1 MKAVVFDQGIIA
13 KDLPPKEINKD
24 FVALRPCSVLLNG
37 IENAVYLGIIWIK
50 PSTIIGSIGI
60 GKVKDTGL
68 EVDPSLRGRRILV
81 TPYSAYGGIGTELNG
96 LLSEEAN
103 VPYDSIEVIPGDV
116 QEEALLLPFVSFA
129 RKVKERI
136 NGGTLL
142 MLGGGLISLI
152 TSAILK
158 DYVSEIG
165 VFTEGNV
172 LPFKQFGVEVISNLD
187 KKWDNIVISTTRSW
201 ARLVAPRLLRSTG
214 KIFMPKIMNSWPLI
228 LSRDIEIVPINEIND
243 EDYLILK
250 KIGRKILEENI
261 PFSGD
266 IISSIPSSTIGTIIK
281 VEEAFKNLR
290 ILP

>member
-24 FVALRPCSVLLNG
+24 FVALHPCSVLLNG

-142 MLGGGLISLI
+142 MLGGGLVSLI

-172 LPFKQFGVEVISNLD
+172 LPFKQFGVEIISNLD
-187 KKWDNIVISTTRSW
+187 KKWDNIIISTTRSW

>member
-24 FVALRPCSVLLNG
+24 FVALHPCSVLLNG
-37 IENAVYLGIIWIK
+37 IENAVYLGIIWIR

-142 MLGGGLISLI
+142 MLGGGLVSLI

-172 LPFKQFGVEVISNLD
+172 SPFKHFGVEVISNLD

-201 ARLVAPRLLRSTG
+201 ARLVAPGLLRSKG

-228 LSRDIEIVPINEIND
+228 LSRDIEIVSLNEIND

-261 PFSGD
+261 PFSDD
-266 IISSIPSSTIGTIIK
+266 IISSIPSSAIGTIIK
-281 VEEAFKNLR
+281 VEDAFKNLR